1 MRLFAA
7 GSIRNQAKRV
17 KGEARLPLEKASDSL
32 LLGIERFN
40 CPFERGRITSVLIS
54 LDHAF
59 EMLLKASILQRGGR
73 IRRRGE
79 SETLGFDACVR
90 VGLSD
95 ARVKFLTEEQ
105 ALTLQMLNG
114 LRDAAQHHLITIEE
128 TQLYIDAQSAVTLF
142 RDLLKSVFRQNLV
155 DY

>member
-1 MRLFAA
+1 M
-7 GSIRNQAKRV
+7 
-17 KGEARLPLEKASDSL
+17 EKASDSL

>member
-1 MRLFAA
+1 MKA
-7 GSIRNQAKRV
+7 
-17 KGEARLPLEKASDSL
+17 EARHLRDKAIASL
-32 LLGIERFN
+32 LLAIELFN
-40 CPFERGRITSVLIS
+40 RPHEGGRVDSVLIL

-128 TQLYIDAQSAVTLF
+128 TQLYIHAQSAVTLF